1 MNINSI
7 NDNYTTTDKYNSY
20 LNLIGIIKPQKYS
33 KDCISN
39 NISVFHIQPLEK
51 GFGTTL
57 GNSLRRIL
65 LSSLYGTSIVAV
77 KIRGIQHEYST
88 LTYVQEDIMQIL
100 LNIKSII
107 IKGNV
112 GYGHRI
118 FHLNTKRFGA
128 INAGMINTSKKFKI
142 INKDAIICNTTKNIS
157 INMSFVISS
166 NKGYRSSDENK
177 IFCIDNQ
184 FLSMDAF
191 FSPIRI
197 CAIHITNSKIETN
210 FKYDKLSLKI
220 ETNGSISPEL
230 ALALSAKIL
239 HNQLNI
245 FINFQEVKEV
255 KKSKKKSIPFNIN
268 LLKKISDLELSVRS
282 HNCLKNENINY
293 IGDLVSRTESQMI
306 KTPNFGK
313 KSLNEIRDLLNQ
325 MGLRFG
331 MAIKNWPPNNIE
343 NLITEYFIKD

>member
-1 MNINSI
+1 MSNKH
-7 NDNYTTTDKYNSY
+7 NYFS
-20 LNLIGIIKPQKYS
+20 NLIGIVKPKKYT

-39 NISVFHIQPLEK
+39 NLSVFHIQPLEK
-51 GFGTTL
+51 GFGITL

-65 LSSLYGTSIVAV
+65 LSALYGTAIVAV

-88 LTYVQEDIMQIL
+88 LSYVKEDIIQII
-100 LNIKSII
+100 LNIKSIV

-112 GYGHRI
+112 GYGHKV
-118 FHLNTKRFGA
+118 FHLNVKSLGVIT
-128 INAGMINTSKKFKI
+128 AGMIVVSKNFEI
-142 INKDAIICNTTKNIS
+142 VNRDLVICTTTKNIS

-166 NKGYRSSDENK
+166 DKGYKTSDENK
-177 IFCIDNQ
+177 LFCLDNK
-184 FLSMDAF
+184 FLSIDSF

-197 CAIHITNSKIETN
+197 CAIHVANSRIGSN
-210 FKYDKLSLKI
+210 INYDKLSLKL
-220 ETNGSISPEL
+220 ETNGSLTPEL
-230 ALALSAKIL
+230 ALALAAKIL
-239 HNQLNI
+239 HSQLNI
-245 FINFQEVKEV
+245 FISFQEIKEV
-255 KKSKKKSIPFNIN
+255 KKPKKKSIPFNIN

-343 NLITEYFIKD
+343 NLINEYFSKD